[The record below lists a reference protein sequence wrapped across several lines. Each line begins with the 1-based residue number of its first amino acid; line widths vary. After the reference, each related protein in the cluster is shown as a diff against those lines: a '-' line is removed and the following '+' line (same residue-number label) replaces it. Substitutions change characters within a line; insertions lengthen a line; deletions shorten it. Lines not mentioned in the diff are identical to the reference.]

1 MADHLLIR
9 GAREHNLRDV
19 NLDLPR
25 DALIVFTGLSG
36 SGKSSLAFDT
46 IFAEG
51 QRRYVESLSAYARQ
65 FLGQMD
71 KPDVDFIEGLSP
83 AVSIDQKSTSRN
95 PRSTVG
101 TITEVWDYLRL
112 LYARIGT
119 PHCPVCGAPIARQ
132 TPQQIVDRVLDLD
145 QGSRFQVLAPVVRG
159 RKGEYA
165 ELFRELQ
172 TKGFARARVDGDVIT
187 LSDPPKLAKYEKHD
201 IDVVVDRLAVKRDAK
216 QRLTD
221 SIETALTLANGIVVL
236 DFVDLPV
243 EDPHRERKFSE
254 RLACPNDH
262 PLTMED
268 LEPRTFS
275 FNSPYGACPACSGL
289 GTRLEA
295 DEELV
300 VPDPTKSLDA
310 GAITVWAGRN
320 GRDYFGRLVDALA
333 EEIGFSTRKPWED
346 LPAKARKAILHGHPT
361 QVHVRYKNRYGRE
374 RSYWSTFEGAIPFVE
389 RRHREADSDTSR
401 ERFEGYMREVPCQDC
416 GGARL
421 RPESLA
427 VTLHGKTIAEVASL
441 PIGDCAKWLAAMKL
455 TSRESQIAARV
466 LKEINER
473 LRFLVDVGLHYLS
486 LDRASATLAGGE
498 AQRIRL
504 ATQIG
509 SGLVGVLYV
518 LDEPSIG
525 LHQRDNRRLIETLI
539 RLRNM
544 GNTLIVVEHDEDTI
558 RSADWVV
565 DIGPGAGEHG
575 GEIVHSGPYAGL
587 LKVERSLTG
596 AYLSGRREITIPDIR
611 RQATPG
617 RSLTVVKAREH
628 NLKDVTVEFP
638 LGNFVAVTGVSGSG
652 KSTLVNDILYSV
664 LARELNGART
674 IPGRHRTVQ
683 GLEYVDKVVG
693 VDQSPIGRTPRSN
706 PATYTKVFDRIRAL
720 FAETTEAKIRGYQ
733 QGRFSFNVKGGR
745 CENCQGDG
753 TIKIEMNF
761 LPDVYVPCEVCHG
774 ARYNRETLEVHFK
787 GKTISDVLDMP
798 IEEAAE
804 FFAAIP
810 AISRHLTTL
819 VDVGLGYV
827 RLGQPAPTLSGGEAQ
842 RVKLASELQKRS
854 TGRTVYILDEPTTG
868 LHFEDIRKLLGVLT
882 RLVDAGNTVIVI
894 EHNLDVIKTADWI
907 IDMGPEGGIG
917 GGTVVAQGP
926 PETVAT
932 IAASHT
938 GGFLRE
944 ILGDRVKG
952 GRPGTAGRPR
962 KRATAATST
971 RSAPAKRARKQA

>member
-1 MADHLLIR
+1 
-9 GAREHNLRDV
+9 
-19 NLDLPR
+19 
-25 DALIVFTGLSG
+25 
-36 SGKSSLAFDT
+36 
-46 IFAEG
+46 
-51 QRRYVESLSAYARQ
+51 
-65 FLGQMD
+65 
-71 KPDVDFIEGLSP
+71 
-83 AVSIDQKSTSRN
+83 
-95 PRSTVG
+95 
-101 TITEVWDYLRL
+101 
-112 LYARIGT
+112 
-119 PHCPVCGAPIARQ
+119 
-132 TPQQIVDRVLDLD
+132 
-145 QGSRFQVLAPVVRG
+145 
-159 RKGEYA
+159 
-165 ELFRELQ
+165 
-172 TKGFARARVDGDVIT
+172 
-187 LSDPPKLAKYEKHD
+187 
-201 IDVVVDRLAVKRDAK
+201 
-216 QRLTD
+216 
-221 SIETALTLANGIVVL
+221 
-236 DFVDLPV
+236 
-243 EDPHRERKFSE
+243 
-254 RLACPNDH
+254 
-262 PLTMED
+262 
-268 LEPRTFS
+268 
-275 FNSPYGACPACSGL
+275 
-289 GTRLEA
+289 
-295 DEELV
+295 
-300 VPDPTKSLDA
+300 
-310 GAITVWAGRN
+310 
-320 GRDYFGRLVDALA
+320 
-333 EEIGFSTRKPWED
+333 
-346 LPAKARKAILHGHPT
+346 
-361 QVHVRYKNRYGRE
+361 
-374 RSYWSTFEGAIPFVE
+374 
-389 RRHREADSDTSR
+389 
-401 ERFEGYMREVPCQDC
+401 
-416 GGARL
+416 
-421 RPESLA
+421 
-427 VTLHGKTIAEVASL
+427 LHGKTIAEVASL
-441 PIGDCAKWLAAMKL
+441 PIGECAQWLARLKL
-455 TSRESQIAARV
+455 NAREAQIAARV

-525 LHQRDNRRLIETLI
+525 LHQRDNHRLIETLV

-558 RSADWVV
+558 RTADWVV

-575 GEIVHSGPYAGL
+575 GEIVHSGTVSDL
-587 LKVERSLTG
+587 LKVERSITG
-596 AYLSGRREITIPDIR
+596 AYLSGRREITTPDIR
-611 RQATPG
+611 RQPAAG
-617 RSLTVVKAREH
+617 RSLVVEKAREH

-638 LGNFVAVTGVSGSG
+638 LGCFVAVTGVSGSG

-674 IPGRHRTVQ
+674 IPGRHRTVH
-683 GLEYVDKVVG
+683 GLEHVDKVVG

-774 ARYNRETLEVHFK
+774 ARYNRETLEVHYK

-804 FFAAIP
+804 FFAAVP

-868 LHFEDIRKLLGVLT
+868 LHFEDIRKLLGVLS

-907 IDMGPEGGIG
+907 IDMGPEGGVG
-917 GGTVVAQGP
+917 GGTVVASGS
-926 PETVAT
+926 PEDVA
-932 IAASHT
+932 AAPGSHT
-938 GGFLRE
+938 GEFLSEVLRRRAT
-944 ILGDRVKG
+944 GAAAKAGSRKKAAPG
-952 GRPGTAGRPR
+952 GRRAPTAKTTAPAKRAAAP
-962 KRATAATST
+962 KRATAA
-971 RSAPAKRARKQA
+971 KRAARKRA